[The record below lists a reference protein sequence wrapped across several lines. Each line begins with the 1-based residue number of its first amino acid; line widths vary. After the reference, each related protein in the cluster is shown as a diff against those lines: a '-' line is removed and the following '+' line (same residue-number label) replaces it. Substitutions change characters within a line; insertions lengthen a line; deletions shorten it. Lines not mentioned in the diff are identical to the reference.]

1 MLQNGMLQGI
11 FFQVSDVVH
20 VPLVGHKEGHKRD
33 GGNFYSE
40 IYRKNYSEVSGDYL

>member
-20 VPLVGHKEGHKRD
+20 VPLVLK
-33 GGNFYSE
+33 
-40 IYRKNYSEVSGDYL
+40 KNRCGERW